1 MRRLSHI
8 GERVSLVCVLEM
20 ASDYP
25 SQIDMC
31 GVCRGPGGTHSVC
44 SRCTTVGLVHLE
56 CIVATILPG
65 RRPKCPGC
73 QSQLPQH
80 LVNAWKAQ
88 AIAKGYTLGSKSSS
102 DAKPELEDVKPKVQ
116 RRQKG
121 SNKKKAQG
129 KDLTRPSQIKKKT
142 KKKAQTGSGAKQLSP
157 RKLQCPGGKG
167 SRCGTFHNKSNWN
180 RHMRSYHPDHP
191 DAPSPVKKKYTVDP
205 EDAKG
210 CPTCLGGFKTKQD
223 RDRHRASSACGP
235 PIDLTGDLTTPPK
248 VVLLLYPDSRWTPG
262 DAAEG
267 DYI

>member
-1 MRRLSHI
+1 MCHFDLIKNTKCVVCSHI
-8 GERVSLVCVLEM
+8 GERVGLVCVLEM

-31 GVCRGPGGTHSVC
+31 GVCRGPNGTHSVC

-56 CIVATILPG
+56 CIVTEILPG

-129 KDLTRPSQIKKKT
+129 KDLTRPK
-142 KKKAQTGSGAKQLSP
+142 
-157 RKLQCPGGKG
+157 
-167 SRCGTFHNKSNWN
+167 
-180 RHMRSYHPDHP
+180 
-191 DAPSPVKKKYTVDP
+191 
-205 EDAKG
+205 
-210 CPTCLGGFKTKQD
+210 
-223 RDRHRASSACGP
+223 
-235 PIDLTGDLTTPPK
+235 
-248 VVLLLYPDSRWTPG
+248 
-262 DAAEG
+262 
-267 DYI
+267 

>member
-1 MRRLSHI
+1 
-8 GERVSLVCVLEM
+8 M

-31 GVCRGPGGTHSVC
+31 GVCCGPGGTHSVC

-116 RRQKG
+116 RQQKGPG

-191 DAPSPVKKKYTVDP
+191 DATTSDCSRPRTTSPCGSPRTP
-205 EDAKG
+205 WQ
-210 CPTCLGGFKTKQD
+210 PTWSLSM
-223 RDRHRASSACGP
+223 RM
-235 PIDLTGDLTTPPK
+235 TP
-248 VVLLLYPDSRWTPG
+248 L
-262 DAAEG
+262 
-267 DYI
+267 